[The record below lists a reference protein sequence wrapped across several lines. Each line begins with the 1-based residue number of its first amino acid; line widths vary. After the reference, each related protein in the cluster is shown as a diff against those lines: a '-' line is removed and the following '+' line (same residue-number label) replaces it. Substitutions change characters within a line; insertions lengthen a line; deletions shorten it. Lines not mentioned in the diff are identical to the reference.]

1 MQYQDQPASPTEY
14 LPPRD
19 DQGVLH
25 EAEVRAVD
33 IRARLHQDMHT
44 TWTTY
49 YDRDQPMRQ
58 NARPEDVLDALV
70 GDAMF
75 QIEHLLVEIE
85 ALRIKDRAKSGSV
98 DRTAEVGWP
107 RD

>member
-1 MQYQDQPASPTEY
+1 MEFQNQPASPTEY

-19 DQGVLH
+19 DQGVIH

-33 IRARLHQDMHT
+33 IKARLHQDMHT
-44 TWTTY
+44 TFVTTGV
-49 YDRDQPMRQ
+49 DNPDIGGGST
-58 NARPEDVLDALV
+58 VLDLLV
-70 GDAMF
+70 LDAMF

-85 ALRIKDRAKSGSV
+85 ALHIKDRAKSGSV
-98 DRTAEVGWP
+98 DRTEWH